1 MSTTQFAVSLIAFVL
16 PRPIRRIITSRLGAP
31 IALLLGLILAGSGIL
46 TIDWSSGRPKLDID
60 RERAQEVSRRV
71 AGRVQSVR
79 ALMGETHDGPRLSVL
94 LSELAG
100 LNQPSGDL
108 LSAAVDVQS
117 DEMSSPHLERLVH
130 LERSAPPSSPDL
142 QGSQSSEA
150 VRIASLNLST
160 LGVDSL
166 TNPAVMG
173 ILVDAIGRFEVVV
186 IQELRSGDDTMVPT
200 LVSMVN
206 AHGARYSYLLDPR
219 LGRQQTHLQDAFLFD
234 TTRIEVDMRS
244 ISLVSD
250 SRNWLERQPMMA
262 RFRVRG
268 VPPEHAFTFTLVSAR
283 TNPDA
288 AERDLDALADVFVSV
303 QRNGSGEDDVVLLG
317 GLNVSPPRMGSLG
330 RLANATAAIT
340 GVPTNTRQTH
350 TSANI
355 LFDSAATVEYTGRAG
370 VLPWMTEYGLSL
382 EQALTVSEQL
392 PVWAEFSVY
401 EGGTAGWARLPS
413 ELSRRAESS
422 LVR

>member
-1 MSTTQFAVSLIAFVL
+1 MSTSQFVISLIAFAL
-16 PRPIRRIITSRLGAP
+16 PGPIRRIITSRLGAP
-31 IALLLGLILAGSGIL
+31 IALLFGLILAGSGIL

-60 RERAQEVSRRV
+60 EERAQQVSQRV

-94 LSELAG
+94 LGELAG
-100 LNQPSGDL
+100 LNQPSGSL
-108 LSAAVDVQS
+108 LSAAVGGQNG
-117 DEMSSPHLERLVH
+117 EASSSYLERLVH
-130 LERSAPPSSPDL
+130 LERSAPPSSVDMH
-142 QGSQSSEA
+142 GARSSETI
-150 VRIASLNLST
+150 RIASLNLSA
-160 LGVDSL
+160 LGADSL
-166 TNPAVMG
+166 TNPVVMS
-173 ILVDAIGRFEVVV
+173 ILGDAIRRFEVVA
-186 IQELRSGDDTMVPT
+186 IQELRSGDDAMVPMF
-200 LVSMVN
+200 VSMVN

-250 SRNWLERQPMMA
+250 SRNWLERQPMVA
-262 RFRVRG
+262 RFRTRG
-268 VPPEHAFTFTLVSAR
+268 IPPEHAFTFTLVSAR

-288 AERDLDALADVFVSV
+288 AERNLDALAEVFVSV

-317 GLNVSPPRMGSLG
+317 GLNVSPSPVGQLI
-330 RLANATAAIT
+330 RLANATAAVT

-350 TSANI
+350 MAGNI

-370 VLPWMTEYGLSL
+370 VLNWMTEYGLSL

-401 EGGTAGWARLPS
+401 EGGAVPLARLPS
-413 ELSRRAESS
+413 ELSRRADS